1 MPITITLA
9 LSVSSASAGEIAY
22 TCTIQNTYE
31 LDQESKLVR
40 SPWQKDFQ
48 GGQFS
53 VSRTDGAIIGDT
65 LTTALAKQTVVVSA
79 GSNANSF
86 KSIALFD
93 GQVQIIEIKEFYKS
107 SQKPFVAMSMGG
119 AGIVTGWCK

>member
-1 MPITITLA
+1 MYITITPILLA
-9 LSVSSASAGEIAY
+9 GSASAGQIAY

-31 LDQESKLVR
+31 LDKESKLVI
-40 SPWQKDFQ
+40 SNWQNEFK

-53 VSRTDGAIIGDT
+53 VSRTDGAIIGDA
-65 LTTALAKQTVVVSA
+65 LTTALAKQIVVVSA

-93 GQVQIIEIKEFYKS
+93 GQVQIIEIKEFYKTA
-107 SQKPFVAMSMGG
+107 QKPFVAMSMGG